1 MAKRFVRVDL
11 ADNARDFRPIA
22 LEPGVPMLDTANA
35 SGRILLRWL
44 GNLAAEP
51 EIDGDSVNF
60 YVRTDEGGRLEDIVC
75 SPVTEEDLRGPLAAE
90 LQKIEERLN
99 LAKAENSTE
108 RLLLRVLKENF
119 DDLAHNEA
127 RSDRVSY
134 FFRYQDVLD
143 RSRLVWCWGYQ
154 RTDRQPAPTLLCA
167 EEGCNLLWIRRPGQS
182 AKCPA
187 CQATLPQKPKKKSR
201 KRSVAWLLLLLLLA
215 LIGGWLAWN
224 QGRLIARP
232 GDWTGPLG
240 GRLEF
245 SVVRPGLLGIGE
257 RDVTGQ
263 AVALADDPRIVRLDR
278 DGAGAVAQSPGKTLI
293 RFYDGRR
300 TARVSVTVT
309 EPGPPDRISI
319 DPPSVELGV
328 GTTAQVRLLG
338 HYPGSATVDLSSLA
352 EWAPSGD
359 QVVYVGQG
367 LLEGLAPGTST
378 VVASL
383 PVRQAAGPPA
393 DAAADPAL
401 KQAADGSW
409 YRIARLEATANVS
422 VRDIPLTSI
431 EAVVLPPDIPLGRS
445 SRLRIDAIADDGKRY
460 SLLGSSRLAL
470 DVKPAHVATPR
481 VRAIEGDQVGRAEL
495 SASFNHGALT
505 GAAGFSVVPTS
516 AVRSLIVAPESIEM
530 AVGEVA
536 DLGIAAPNPAP
547 VELASSDPTVV
558 EVTGDNRL
566 IGRAEGSAEVA
577 VRQGADSRT
586 VQVAVRNED
595 IRAIEIAPS
604 RIVVPVDHERQVHV
618 YGRLADGRRLEL
630 VPEAIETEALP
641 SPRYA
646 DFNRRA
652 MALLGREPT
661 GAGSPQSLAL
671 RRGALADAAPVDVLV
686 APHEVEL
693 TPAGPVELPLGQ
705 MLSLDAWANYA
716 GSRRVQL
723 PPERLQ
729 WECQPAAPDPPGL
742 ELRGHKLAALAADSG
757 AIKVKAADF
766 GRWSNQVEVRSVGPE
781 DVTLRI
787 QLDRKLRLVGEPGTL
802 RIDGTGPRGDVELVP
817 ELAQLQ
823 SGSPQIVAVE
833 SGSDRLLATGPGAT
847 TITATHPAAQSP
859 ASLDLVVVEPAKARL
874 VFEPAAA
881 RIAVDEAAVLRLYL
895 EGLHDE
901 RIERAEMAGP
911 GVGFSIQ
918 RPEAIAWSPPVLVGR
933 AAAAPFELAATY
945 LPYLARPASA
955 KIEVVAPE
963 SPSET
968 RITPDA
974 ASLAAG
980 QSVSLKMEAQ
990 WPGLEGW
997 REVRPDAADWDVPS
1011 ELLWWPAAGGLR
1023 PAVGLGPAGGGG
1035 RLHAEFG
1042 GRRAAMEIAAVQA
1055 ALDPADPAVTLE
1067 LAREPEGRYLP
1078 VGQSQRYQVLLRKGE
1093 QQEPAAEVAWP
1104 PDFENQLVR
1113 WRAPVLTAKQAGHQQ
1128 WLTARCGGRAIRFDT
1143 VAIDPSNA
1151 SAMPSRRPDQPI
1163 EVRVLS
1169 DQGPSVALPVGAEF
1183 DDFRVEAEYADGFV
1197 RIVTKKATMR
1207 LGENQL
1213 RGPVSFAEGKII
1225 GIAPGTALVEAEF
1238 DGVASKGGL
1247 QVTVTDKLDIDEI
1260 RIAPEL
1266 VNILP
1271 GETVGLEAIGY
1282 KSGRSVGRITGM
1294 AGVQWS
1300 ASNAQVAQLS
1310 GSSITGVNR
1319 GESAVTAQ
1327 VGAITS
1333 RPAAIRVV
1341 DSIADALAVDQESI
1355 EMVVGESRRIG
1366 VDLGVF
1372 RGELDFSRSA
1382 RVTSAL
1388 PGVVRYDP
1396 LTHSLVGVSPGV
1408 SAVTFAWGDK
1418 LATASV
1424 RVLPAG
1430 VVDGRIVVEPASG
1443 VLSPGQALDLRVYVL
1458 TGDGRRIDRTAS
1470 CVLSSSAP
1478 QTVSIAGNLA
1488 CARAAGAAEITAQ
1501 LPESAT
1507 PGKAYVTVNS
1517 EPITQVSVE
1526 PARLA
1531 MSVGDLAQ
1539 LRVVGRSASG
1549 AELLFPQPDL
1559 ALSVTGPDPQAV
1571 RIVGAQ
1577 DVQAVS
1583 PGEAGVAVSY
1593 QGRLAASVPVT
1604 VTDQPWTGL
1613 VLDPVRAAIHPGQGV
1628 VYQASALRG
1637 AERRV
1642 VTENDGLE
1650 LYVSDPAVARVV
1662 GSMAV
1667 EGVAA
1672 GRTAVVARLGSQS
1685 AEAALDVLAGS
1696 GPPGRAVLH
1705 SGQAATVGP
1714 GYGYF
1719 GTGWVVRGGPGY
1731 VLDGV
1736 ERPAFRAAG
1745 AGTGLQFSPDVLRIG
1760 VGSPGAAVR
1769 VLEIF
1774 ADGSSIDVSGDP
1786 ALEFTQP
1793 HQVATLEKS
1802 AAGPVFRPVRPGQT
1816 RVAARLGA
1824 LVTIPELL
1832 IEVGD
1837 YGATAGRLEVIPQTL
1852 DLAEGEVGGFSSVR
1866 IHPGA
1871 GQAPFEVDYAVEIPA
1886 GQTVV
1891 SASADG
1897 RLRGL
1902 ADGTARVVVSARA
1915 PGTAYDGLSTVA
1927 HVAVGGLELAI
1938 EPARVTLGVGEATP
1952 PLVVYASQPGGARY
1966 PVAAVLESMDR
1977 SVLAPEGAAFRAQ
1990 GLGATQVRATYR
2002 GREAA
2007 AEVMVTGERFL
2018 NVSTTLDSGASDF
2031 AVQIEVLAAAS
2042 EGPLEYRVVE
2052 GDGNATNRWV
2062 PATTQGGQQ
2071 RVVLTSA
2078 RIPYRDRAARY
2089 SLILEARPQTGGS
2102 AQRYP
2107 FTFRLESR
2115 IVEDRPK
2122 R

>member
-1 MAKRFVRVDL
+1 MARRFARIDL
-11 ADNARDFRPIA
+11 ADNAPDFRPIA

-35 SGRILLRWL
+35 SGKILLRWL
-44 GNLAAEP
+44 GHLAAEP
-51 EIDGDSVNF
+51 EIEGDSVNF
-60 YVRTDEGGRLEDIVC
+60 YVRTDEGGRLEDVAC
-75 SPVTEEDLRGPLAAE
+75 SPATEEDLRGPLAAE
-90 LQKIEERLN
+90 LEKIEERLN
-99 LAKAENSTE
+99 AAKAENSTE

-119 DDLAHNEA
+119 EDLAHNKA
-127 RSDRVSY
+127 RSDRASY
-134 FFRYQDVLD
+134 FFRYQDVLN
-143 RSRLVWCWGYQ
+143 RPRLVWCWGYQ
-154 RTDRQPAPTLLCA
+154 RNDRQPAPALLCA

-187 CQATLPQKPKKKSR
+187 CQAALPQKPKQKSR
-201 KRSVAWLLLLLLLA
+201 KRPLALLLLLLLLA

-224 QGRLIARP
+224 QRRLIARP

-245 SVVRPGLLGIGE
+245 SIIRPGLFGLGE
-257 RDVTGQ
+257 RHITGQ
-263 AVALADDPRIVRLDR
+263 AVALADDPRIVRLDPH
-278 DGAGAVAQSPGKTLI
+278 GATAVAQSPGKTLI

-319 DPPSVELGV
+319 DPPRVELGV

-338 HYPGSATVDLSSLA
+338 HYPGSATADLSSLA

-359 QVVYVGQG
+359 QVVYVDQG
-367 LLEGLAPGTST
+367 LLEGLAPGRST
-378 VVASL
+378 LVASL
-383 PVRQAAGPPA
+383 PVRQAAAPPA
-393 DAAADPAL
+393 DADADPAVR
-401 KQAADGSW
+401 QAADGAW
-409 YRIARLEATANVS
+409 YRIARLEATANVL

-431 EAVVLPPDIPLGRS
+431 EAAVVPPDIPVGRS
-445 SRLRIDAIADDGKRY
+445 SRLKIDAIADDGKRY

-470 DVKPAHVATPR
+470 GVNPSPVATPH
-481 VRAIEGDQVGRAEL
+481 IHTIQGDRVGRAEL
-495 SASFNHGALT
+495 SASFDHGALA
-505 GAAGFSVVPTS
+505 GAARFSVVPTC
-516 AVRSLIVAPESIEM
+516 AVRSLIVAPESIAM

-536 DLGIAAPNPAP
+536 ELGIAAPGPAP
-547 VELASSDPTVV
+547 VELASSDPAVV
-558 EVTGDNRL
+558 EVTEDNRL
-566 IGRAEGSAEVA
+566 VGRAEGSAQVA
-577 VRQGADSRT
+577 VRQGAESRT

-595 IRAIEIAPS
+595 LRAIEIAPS
-604 RIVVPVDHERQVHV
+604 RIVVPVDHEREVRV

-630 VPEAIETEALP
+630 APEAIETEALP

-646 DFNRRA
+646 DFDRRA
-652 MALLGREPT
+652 MALLGRAPT
-661 GAGSPQSLAL
+661 GAGPPQSLAL
-671 RRGALADAAPVDVLV
+671 RCGALANAAPVDVVV
-686 APHEVEL
+686 APHGVEL

-729 WECQPAAPDPPGL
+729 WECRPAAPDPPGL

-757 AIKVKAADF
+757 AIKVRAADF

-781 DVTLRI
+781 DVTLRL

-823 SGSPQIVAVE
+823 SGPPEIVAVE
-833 SGSDRLLATGPGAT
+833 PGSDRLLATGPGAT
-847 TITATHPAAQSP
+847 TITATHPATQSP

-874 VFEPAAA
+874 VFEPAAV
-881 RIAVDEAAVLRLYL
+881 RIAVDETAALRLYL

-901 RIERAEMAGP
+901 KVERAEMSGP
-911 GVGFSIQ
+911 GVGYSLQ
-918 RPEAIAWSPPVLVGR
+918 QPEAVVWRPPVLVGR
-933 AAAAPFELAATY
+933 VAAEPFELAATY
-945 LPYLARPASA
+945 LPYLARPAAA

-963 SPSET
+963 SPSEM
-968 RITPDA
+968 RITPAA

-980 QSVSLKMEAQ
+980 QSVSLKVEAQ

-997 REVRPDAADWDVPS
+997 REVRPDAVAWDVPS
-1011 ELLWWPAAGGLR
+1011 ELRWWPAAGGLR

-1035 RLHAEFG
+1035 RLHAEFQ
-1042 GRRAAMEIAAVQA
+1042 GRRAAMDIAAVQA
-1055 ALDPADPAVTLE
+1055 ALDPADLAVTLE
-1067 LAREPEGRYLP
+1067 LAREPVGRYLF

-1143 VAIDPSNA
+1143 VAIEPRSA
-1151 SAMPSRRPDQPI
+1151 SALPSRRPDQPI

-1169 DQGPSVALPVGAEF
+1169 DQGPGVALPVGAEF

-1197 RIVTKKATMR
+1197 RIVTRKATIR

-1213 RGPVSFAEGKII
+1213 RGPVSFAGGRII
-1225 GIAPGTALVEAEF
+1225 GVEPGRALVEAEF

-1271 GETVGLEAIGY
+1271 GETVGLDVIGY
-1282 KSGRSVGRITGM
+1282 KSGRSVGRITGI

-1310 GSSITGVNR
+1310 GSSVRGLNR

-1327 VGAITS
+1327 FGAITS

-1341 DSIADALAVDQESI
+1341 DSLAEALTVDQESI
-1355 EMVVGESRRIG
+1355 EIVVGESRRIG

-1372 RGELDFSRSA
+1372 RGEVDFSRSA

-1396 LTHSLVGVSPGV
+1396 LTHSLVGVSPGAA
-1408 SAVTFAWGDK
+1408 AVTFAWGDK
-1418 LATASV
+1418 LATTSV
-1424 RVLPAG
+1424 RVLPVGA
-1430 VVDGRIVVEPASG
+1430 VHGRIVVEPASG

-1470 CVLSSSAP
+1470 CLLSSSAP

-1488 CARAAGAAEITAQ
+1488 CAQTTGEAEITAQ

-1507 PGKAYVTVNS
+1507 PGKAHVTVNS
-1517 EPITQVSVE
+1517 GPITEISVE

-1559 ALSVTGPDPQAV
+1559 AVSVTGPDPQAV
-1571 RIVGAQ
+1571 RIVGAEQ
-1577 DVQAVS
+1577 VQAIS
-1583 PGEAGVAVSY
+1583 PGEAGLAVTY
-1593 QGRLAASVPVT
+1593 QGRAAARVPVT
-1604 VTDQPWTGL
+1604 VTDPPWTGL
-1613 VLDPVRAAIHPGQGV
+1613 VLDPLRAAIHPGQGV

-1642 VTENDGLE
+1642 VTENDGLG

-1662 GSMAV
+1662 GNMAV
-1667 EGVAA
+1667 EGVVA

-1685 AEAALDVLAGS
+1685 AEAALDVLAGW

-1705 SGQAATVGP
+1705 SGRRAIVGP

-1719 GTGWVVRGGPGY
+1719 GSDWVVRGGPGY
-1731 VLDGV
+1731 VLGDV
-1736 ERPAFRAAG
+1736 ERPASHA

-1760 VGSPGAAVR
+1760 AGSPGAAVR
-1769 VLEIF
+1769 VLQVF

-1793 HQVATLEKS
+1793 HQVARLEKTP
-1802 AAGPVFRPVRPGQT
+1802 AGPVFRPVRPGQT
-1816 RVAARLGA
+1816 RVAARLGT
-1824 LVTIPELL
+1824 LITIPELL

-1837 YGATAGRLEVIPQTL
+1837 YGAAAGRLEVIPQTL
-1852 DLAEGEVGGFSSVR
+1852 DLVEGEVGGFRSVQV
-1866 IHPGA
+1866 HPGA

-1891 SASADG
+1891 GASGDG

-1902 ADGTARVVVSARA
+1902 AGGTARVVVSARV
-1915 PGTAYDGLSTVA
+1915 PGTAHDGLSTVA
-1927 HVAVGGLELAI
+1927 HVEVSGLELAI
-1938 EPARVTLGVGEATP
+1938 EPARVTLGVGEAAP
-1952 PLVVYASQPGGARY
+1952 PLIVYASQAGGARY
-1966 PVAAVLESMDR
+1966 PVAAELESMDR
-1977 SVLAPEGAAFRAQ
+1977 SVLAPAAAGFRAE

-2018 NVSTTLDSGASDF
+2018 NVATTLDSGASDF

-2042 EGPLEYRVVE
+2042 EGRLEYRVV
-2052 GDGNATNRWV
+2052 GAGGNAATEWV
-2062 PATTQGGQQ
+2062 SATLKSGQQ
-2071 RVVLTSA
+2071 RVVLASP
-2078 RIPYRDRAARY
+2078 RIPYRDRTARY
-2089 SLILEARPQTGGS
+2089 SVILEARPQAGGS
-2102 AQRYP
+2102 TQRYP